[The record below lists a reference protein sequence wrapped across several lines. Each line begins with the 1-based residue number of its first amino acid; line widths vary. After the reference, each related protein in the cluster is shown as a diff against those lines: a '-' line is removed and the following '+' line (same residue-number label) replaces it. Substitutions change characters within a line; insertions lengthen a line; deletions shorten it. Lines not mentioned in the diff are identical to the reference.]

1 MKFKCS
7 TTETHIRKSDEP
19 SCRSHKSSFSWK
31 VFDGSRIIFVVLTG
45 CYYLT
50 NRDSDRTFSYDL
62 INLLCCCSKWPF
74 FISIWKNVSKN
85 IEYKDLKTAV
95 MMSLSGLRTLRR
107 CISLRSSRIGRTLP
121 LLAFKND
128 ITMRNTRTIEFASRS
143 LSNQPY
149 GLSQQEADSFSLLS
163 TSYLLFLDRLAET
176 GDIDLMIQTLKDV
189 SVDDSS
195 KSSFYSS
202 HLFYLSITFTEF
214 LSNNATVK
222 PMQSYNSA
230 VILLRTRYY
239 SFY

>member
-1 MKFKCS
+1 
-7 TTETHIRKSDEP
+7 
-19 SCRSHKSSFSWK
+19 
-31 VFDGSRIIFVVLTG
+31 
-45 CYYLT
+45 
-50 NRDSDRTFSYDL
+50 
-62 INLLCCCSKWPF
+62 
-74 FISIWKNVSKN
+74 
-85 IEYKDLKTAV
+85 
-95 MMSLSGLRTLRR
+95 MSLSGLRTLRR

-189 SVDDSS
+189 SVDDRS

-202 HLFYLSITFTEF
+202 HLFYLSIIFTEF
-214 LSNNATVK
+214 LSNDATVK